1 MEISSLTTSS
11 LNGNNG
17 NRSYLPQVLQ
27 PQPLP
32 FLEKQ
37 GDDWD
42 LFQILDILKRRTLVI
57 AVVMTAVIASVV
69 GVTLKQKPR
78 YEGNFQILAEPV
90 NSEHNKLPQLGS
102 NLERQLEK
110 SSLDYD
116 TQIQVLK
123 SPELLASIVKQL
135 QVYYPQIN
143 YGTLLNSLT
152 ITRLGET
159 KIIEFR
165 YQSTD
170 PVQIKVVLNTLAQ
183 GYLKYSLEDRQTH
196 LRQGIQF
203 VEKQLPSLQSR
214 VDEIQKQVQ
223 KFRQNYDFIEPE
235 AQGQQVAQQ
244 IQFLS
249 QQRLAINQ
257 QLTIVRTYFA
267 NLQQPQGAK
276 AALNDASLY
285 QQLVNQIRQ
294 LEVQTATELTR
305 FREESRP
312 IEVLREQRQRLLP
325 LLQQEAQRIWSVK
338 IAQVANEIHNLESQ
352 SRTLALSEQ
361 QLQKRVEQLPVLA
374 RQYTE
379 LQRSL
384 QVATESLDRFLKTR
398 ETLQIEA
405 AQTQIP
411 WQLLQAPVQP
421 GAPVSPNIP
430 RNLMLGL
437 VASTLLGIGS
447 ALLVEKLDNTYHT
460 IDAFKEKLKLPL
472 LATIPFEEQLSKI
485 QERTVSNQTTNQ
497 TQTNFANSRSQD
509 RSEPTGIVERL
520 DALVK
525 NHNQYESSKFLD
537 ALGVLYTNI
546 QLLSS
551 DQKIR
556 SIVISSA
563 MVGDGKST
571 IAFNLAQTACRMGQR
586 VLLVD
591 TDLRRPRIHTLSG
604 LNNLWGLSSVITESI
619 PVETVVRHLPSM
631 SELSVIT
638 SGPTPPDPAKLLS
651 SEKMKQLIADFH
663 KNFDLVIYDAP
674 PLLGLADAN
683 LVAPSTDGIVLV
695 ARMHKTDSSALKEAI
710 DSFKVSR
717 SNVLGLVINWHKSVS
732 YYNNYYKYKN

>member
-1 MEISSLTTSS
+1 MKTSS

-27 PQPLP
+27 AQPLP

-78 YEGNFQILAEPV
+78 YEANFRILAEPV
-90 NSEHNKLPQLGS
+90 NSDNNKLPQLGS
-102 NLERQLEK
+102 NSEGQLGK
-110 SSLDYD
+110 SSLDYE
-116 TQIQVLK
+116 TQIQVLT

-135 QVYYPQIN
+135 QVSYPHIN
-143 YGTLLNSLT
+143 YGSLLNSLT

-159 KIIEFR
+159 KIIEVR

-170 PVQIKVVLNTLAQ
+170 PVETKVVLNTLAE

-214 VDEIQKQVQ
+214 VDEIQKQLQ
-223 KFRQNYDFIEPE
+223 KFRQSYDFIEPE
-235 AQGQQVAQQ
+235 AQAQLIAQQ

-257 QLTIVRTYFA
+257 QLAIVRTYSA
-267 NLQQPQGAK
+267 SLQQPQGAK

-294 LEVQTATELTR
+294 LEVQTAAELTR

-312 IEVLREQRQRLLP
+312 IEVLREKRQRLLP

-338 IAQVANEIHNLESQ
+338 VAQVANEIHNLESQ

-384 QVATESLDRFLKTR
+384 QVATESLNRFLTTR

-421 GAPVSPNIP
+421 GFPVSPNIP
-430 RNLMLGL
+430 RNLILGL
-437 VASTLLGIGS
+437 VASTLLGIGT
-447 ALLVEKLDNTYHT
+447 ALLIEKLDNTYHT

-485 QERTVSNQTTNQ
+485 QERTVRNQTTNQTTNQ
-497 TQTNFANSRSQD
+497 TQTNFANSPSQD
-509 RSEPTGIVERL
+509 KSEPTGIVERL

-537 ALGVLYTNI
+537 ALSVLYTNI

-591 TDLRRPRIHTLSG
+591 TDLRRPRIHTLSN
-604 LNNLWGLSSVITESI
+604 LNNLWGLSSVIAESI
-619 PVETVVRHLPSM
+619 PVETVIRHLPSM
-631 SELSVIT
+631 SQLSVIT

-651 SEKMKQLIADFH
+651 SEKMKQLMADFH

-695 ARMHKTDSSALKEAI
+695 ARMHKTDSSALKEAM
-710 DSFKVSR
+710 DSLKVSR